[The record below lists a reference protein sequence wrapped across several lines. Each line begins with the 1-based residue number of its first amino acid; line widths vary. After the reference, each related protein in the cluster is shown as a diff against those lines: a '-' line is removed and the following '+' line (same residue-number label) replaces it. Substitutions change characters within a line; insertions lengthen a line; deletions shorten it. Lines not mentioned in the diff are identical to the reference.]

1 MHKKYC
7 YLQLC
12 VLVFAKHF
20 LWNCIAWEKYTKAK
34 TVLKK
39 GDDCDIPVAP
49 EIDILKLPLYVI
61 EDTYS
66 TELGLL

>member
-1 MHKKYC
+1 M
-7 YLQLC
+7 
-12 VLVFAKHF
+12 
-20 LWNCIAWEKYTKAK
+20 
-34 TVLKK
+34 LKK

-49 EIDILKLPLYVI
+49 EIDILKLQLYVI

>member
-1 MHKKYC
+1 M
-7 YLQLC
+7 
-12 VLVFAKHF
+12 
-20 LWNCIAWEKYTKAK
+20 
-34 TVLKK
+34 LKK

-49 EIDILKLPLYVI
+49 EMDILKLPLYVI